1 MLALVN
7 VLGTCGPLA
16 AKQRPERVLY
26 NMVRPFCLSILP
38 FLRIPQHPAQL

>member
-1 MLALVN
+1 MLALIN

-26 NMVRPFCLSILP
+26 NMVQARPISLP
-38 FLRIPQHPAQL
+38 MFLPQHSCPG